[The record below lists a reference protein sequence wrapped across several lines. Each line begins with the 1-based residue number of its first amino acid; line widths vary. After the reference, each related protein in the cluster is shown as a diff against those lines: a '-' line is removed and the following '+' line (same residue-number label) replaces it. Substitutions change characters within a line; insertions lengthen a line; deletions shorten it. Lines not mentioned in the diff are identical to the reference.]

1 MPPKDWKTHVNV
13 AAEMGGLRGEAGL
26 AGRPG
31 RGFVG
36 VKSHGM
42 VRLMREERG
51 ERISRLG
58 HRPWGPGEEESQ
70 VWEHASVR
78 SNQEIQRGW
87 AVQGLVGK
95 VRSLIFILRL
105 LCLRPGHLVRSS
117 R

>member
-78 SNQEIQRGW
+78 SNQEIQRG
-87 AVQGLVGK
+87 
-95 VRSLIFILRL
+95 
-105 LCLRPGHLVRSS
+105 
-117 R
+117 